1 MSRAVKTPVVKRCSL
16 TSLLPLPSL
25 SPPHPPHARA
35 RRVVRVNKQT
45 ALSAV
50 RAVTAPQLSTPQP
63 PQQAARDAANR
74 NLCFV
79 QCTACCLPLVLRLVV
94 SCCLLYDVDTAEIA
108 GGGAAALLLT
118 EASGQQSSTSTSGE
132 VARATSAPA
141 AASTCSEVLT
151 RCRAAHSVTRCPSPP
166 ASTKQRAQKQ
176 HAYPAA
182 TAAIAIVIGIRLIVA
197 STEPPFSQTN
207 RQFEERNH

>member
-1 MSRAVKTPVVKRCSL
+1 M
-16 TSLLPLPSL
+16 
-25 SPPHPPHARA
+25 
-35 RRVVRVNKQT
+35 
-45 ALSAV
+45 
-50 RAVTAPQLSTPQP
+50 
-63 PQQAARDAANR
+63 
-74 NLCFV
+74 
-79 QCTACCLPLVLRLVV
+79 
-94 SCCLLYDVDTAEIA
+94 YDVDTAEIA

-118 EASGQQSSTSTSGE
+118 EASGQQSSSGSSSGE

-166 ASTKQRAQKQ
+166 ASNTQRAQKQ
-176 HAYPAA
+176 RAYPAA